1 MNVEI
6 DVACRVVVNGLMS
19 KWRPVTRGFPQG
31 LVLGLTLF
39 NSFVGDVWIEGT
51 LSKFAGDTM
60 LSSVGDTLEGSNAI

>member
-6 DVACRVVVNGLMS
+6 DVACRFVVNGLMS

-39 NSFVGDVWIEGT
+39 NSFVGDVGLRAPSASLLVT
-51 LSKFAGDTM
+51 PC
-60 LSSVGDTLEGSNAI
+60 